1 MVRSV
6 EANAMLRFI
15 ISNLTFSSLFIFQ
28 DTKDSQSYVKT
39 AKELLA
45 LLAGVGQID
54 RKRMKLISLLYPL
67 LPGKFR
73 YSLEKLGRKL
83 CFERSRFY
91 ELCKSTLA
99 ETDFD
104 IVRKMTSRLMVDVS
118 CSVNPIDDSTSND
131 RSILESLHKV
141 LSVMSTNSIDP
152 NHLFDLLPQS
162 YQRKAQ
168 AINIELAK
176 EREMAKAKKHL
187 KQQKRE
193 DSVNVTLFQRNRPKT
208 LVPVANNTEQPESAE
223 SQTNLTQ
230 ALSKGKAI
238 TDEKKA
244 RVTTLQHHS
253 GNKRTPVPSVATA
266 TKRACKSAAGKNADA
281 VDLFLKQVKQ
291 DVYKPRAERLKGKIK
306 AHVPENFMCSICN
319 THAKEVSA
327 QY

>member
-1 MVRSV
+1 
-6 EANAMLRFI
+6 
-15 ISNLTFSSLFIFQ
+15 
-28 DTKDSQSYVKT
+28 
-39 AKELLA
+39 
-45 LLAGVGQID
+45 
-54 RKRMKLISLLYPL
+54 
-67 LPGKFR
+67 
-73 YSLEKLGRKL
+73 
-83 CFERSRFY
+83 
-91 ELCKSTLA
+91 
-99 ETDFD
+99 
-104 IVRKMTSRLMVDVS
+104 MVDVS

-208 LVPVANNTEQPESAE
+208 LVPVANNTEQPESGE

-253 GNKRTPVPSVATA
+253 GNKRTPVPSVATV